1 MGDALEQ
8 LSFRVAILR
17 NTNPS
22 HNSIPC
28 TGAPIN
34 STSSTG
40 SSTTRHRSN
49 SPSTHNLNN
58 RVSRA
63 TVQHGVVRDLQQ
75 QPVMIPTPMVPPQ
88 LPPHF
93 SSTSLPLPYPGD
105 RHGVK
110 RRRADDGRSGGSDE
124 TASGIGLSML
134 PESSHADEQHSSEML
149 LPTPGDHSSHHPHA
163 LQHDYHQTSPIHQ
176 QHHHHRLPSQAT
188 LAAVQ
193 GSDGELTSPGGGTGS
208 QSVVG
213 QPGMP
218 DPAPRPRGPKLK
230 FTPEDDSLLVELKEN
245 RNLTW
250 KQIAEFFPGRTSGT
264 LQVRYCTKLRAKA
277 TVWTDEA
284 VQRLRNAIQDY
295 ENDRWR
301 IVATKVGSG
310 FSPAA
315 CREKAAEIHP
325 SNPPPI

>member
-8 LSFRVAILR
+8 LSFRVAILHNTSR
-17 NTNPS
+17 NTS
-22 HNSIPC
+22 C
-28 TGAPIN
+28 TGVRIN
-34 STSSTG
+34 NTSSINIR
-40 SSTTRHRSN
+40 STTRPRS
-49 SPSTHNLNN
+49 SNLNS
-58 RVSRA
+58 RVSQA
-63 TVQHGVVRDLQQ
+63 TVQ

-110 RRRADDGRSGGSDE
+110 RRRADDGRSGGSDD
-124 TASGIGLSML
+124 TTPGIGLSML
-134 PESSHADEQHSSEML
+134 PETSHADEQHSSEML
-149 LPTPGDHSSHHPHA
+149 LPAPVDHSSHHQHSI
-163 LQHDYHQTSPIHQ
+163 QHDYHQTSPIHQ

-315 CREKAAEIHP
+315 CREKAAEIP
-325 SNPPPI
+325 TSNPPPI